1 MNKKV
6 VVNNKMQKGYIYFL
20 TEKVGK
26 NFHPDFKPD
35 LTPKQMLDLGIFGG
49 LYFSDKPSEYPRAW
63 FTGAKLSKDHKRHK
77 ELNFFKVDAS
87 QPLSVWRKN
96 NWISKNDPRGW
107 FEWYCRYY
115 LGRRLGKE
123 DERQIKRW
131 NAIRRHLGA
140 LVKNCRKGD
149 IFCRP
154 RQRQALLHWA
164 YDTRKV

>member
-6 VVNNKMQKGYIYFL
+6 VVNNKMQKGYTYFL

-35 LTPKQMLDLGIFGG
+35 LTPREMLELGIFGG
-49 LYFSDKPSEYPRAW
+49 LYFGDKPKEYPKSW
-63 FTGAKLSKDHKRHK
+63 FAKAKISKDHRQHK
-77 ELNFFKVDAS
+77 ELNFFKVNAS
-87 QPLSVWRKN
+87 QPLAIWRDK
-96 NWISKNDPRGW
+96 NWISKEDPRGW

-115 LGRRLGKE
+115 LGRRLEKE
-123 DERQIKRW
+123 DDRQIKRW

-149 IFCRP
+149 VFCRP
-154 RQRQALLHWA
+154 RQRQALLHWG
-164 YDTRKV
+164 YDTRKI